1 MTTSGENLFQVGDVL
16 NQKWVI
22 LEFIGK
28 GGVGEVYRAHQVSLN
43 RDVAIKVMLQE
54 WLDALDEDDEEAE
67 TLVQRFRREV
77 QAMAQICHPN
87 VLQVFDYD
95 SVTVKKHGQD
105 TPIEYI
111 AMEYVSGGS
120 LRTTMSEE
128 GFYPDQ
134 AAIGRW
140 LTNYFFPVLV
150 GVQALHDLEIVHRDL
165 KPENILIENTI
176 PKIADFG
183 LARSCRLKPVTQ
195 SIDVKGSPQYM
206 SPEHFFDFKRA
217 DKRADIYSLGKIL
230 FEAVEGK
237 IKLRTI
243 PFKSVGLAKIE
254 SPFLQQLDRIIQSAT
269 TENIDE
275 RVKSVQDLREQLE
288 QVVKAFEAQKLS
300 ASPDRKRPAPLFSR
314 PKWLWAGII
323 VVTLSALLIT
333 GWHFM
338 GEPGWDFTK
347 GGFSKGQGGHESQT
361 KSDNA
366 EAAAKPDTVDSL
378 TDSEHVGNQQL
389 ISGGEF
395 IIPASTSG
403 GNKQTVRVKPFYMD
417 EFLVTNQQFVDFLN
431 HNLSIISLE
440 KDVIKG
446 DGANWLLLGEVYADY
461 EPIIYKNEKFH
472 ISNPAYISN
481 PALRVTGHGAT
492 AFAKFFD
499 RRLPTEAELL
509 YVITKGASQLNTK
522 KTLNNS
528 REEPLPRDRST
539 NKSVELP
546 TTKSVFSAPLF
557 AANTLGIRGLYD
569 EAIGEWVLKS
579 PTASSEGQAKMN
591 QYAVIGGRET
601 SLSSNGSPSSRG
613 IARFPWEGHE
623 DIGFRTASNTPIGN
637 H

>member
-1 MTTSGENLFQVGDVL
+1 MTTLSDNLFQVGDVL

-43 RDVAIKVMLQE
+43 RDVAIKVMLKE
-54 WLDALDEDDEEAE
+54 WLEGLDKDDEEAE

-95 SVTVKKHGQD
+95 SVTVKRCGQD

-111 AMEYVSGGS
+111 AMEYVSGGT

-134 AAIGRW
+134 AAIGSW
-140 LTNYFFPVLV
+140 ITNCFFPVLV

-165 KPENILIENTI
+165 KPENILMENTL

-206 SPEHFFDFKRA
+206 SPEHYFDFKRA

-237 IKLRTI
+237 IKLSTI
-243 PFKSVGLAKIE
+243 PFQRVGLAKTDT
-254 SPFLQQLDRIIQSAT
+254 PFFQQLNQIIQSAT
-269 TENIDE
+269 AENRDE
-275 RVKSVQDLREQLE
+275 RTESVQELREQLK
-288 QVVKAFEAQKLS
+288 QLVKAFAEQKFS
-300 ASPDRKRPAPLFSR
+300 ASLDRRRPASLFAR
-314 PKWLWAGII
+314 PKWLWVGI
-323 VVTLSALLIT
+323 VVIALFALFVAT
-333 GWHFM
+333 WHYM
-338 GEPGWDFTK
+338 GEPGWNFVKT
-347 GGFSKGQGGHESQT
+347 GFYQGQGEHESQT

-366 EAAAKPDTVDSL
+366 KSAAKLDTVDSL
-378 TDSEHVGNQQL
+378 TDSEHIGNQQL

-395 IIPASTSG
+395 IIPGSASGSD
-403 GNKQTVRVKPFYMD
+403 KQTVQIEPFYID

-431 HNLSIISLE
+431 HNLARISLE
-440 KDVIKG
+440 KNVIKG
-446 DGANWLLLGEVYADY
+446 DGTNWLLLGEVYAGY
-461 EPIIYKNEKFH
+461 EPIVYKDERFH

-481 PALRVTGHGAT
+481 PALRVTGYGAT
-492 AFAKFFD
+492 AFAKSFD
-499 RRLPTEAELL
+499 RRLLTEAELL
-509 YVITKGASQLNTK
+509 YVITQGAVQLNTK
-522 KTLNNS
+522 
-528 REEPLPRDRST
+528 EEPLPSDRSANT
-539 NKSVELP
+539 STESH
-546 TTKSVFSAPLF
+546 TTKSVFAPPLF

-569 EAIGEWVLKS
+569 KAIGEWVLKS
-579 PTASSEGQAKMN
+579 PTASSEGQAEMN
-591 QYAVIGGRET
+591 PYAVIGGRET
-601 SLSSNGSPSSRG
+601 SLSSKGSPLSRS

-623 DIGFRTASNTPIGN
+623 DIGFRTAKTAPVANP
-637 H
+637 

>member
-1 MTTSGENLFQVGDVL
+1 MTTLNDNLFQAGDVL

-28 GGVGEVYRAHQVSLN
+28 GGVGEVYRAHQVNLN
-43 RDVAIKVMLQE
+43 RDVAIKVMLKE
-54 WLDALDEDDEEAE
+54 WLEGLDKDEEEAE
-67 TLVQRFRREV
+67 TLAQRFRREV
-77 QAMAQICHPN
+77 QAMAQICHPY

-95 SVTVKKHGQD
+95 SVTVKRCGQD

-111 AMEYVSGGS
+111 AMEYVSGGT

-140 LTNYFFPVLV
+140 IINYFIPVLV

-165 KPENILIENTI
+165 KPENILMENTI

-206 SPEHFFDFKRA
+206 SPEHYFDFKRA
-217 DKRADIYSLGKIL
+217 NKKADIYSLGKIL

-237 IKLRTI
+237 IKLSTI
-243 PFKSVGLAKIE
+243 PFQSVELAKTE
-254 SPFLQQLDRIIQSAT
+254 SPFLEQLNRIIQSAT
-269 TENIDE
+269 AENSEERTE
-275 RVKSVQDLREQLE
+275 SVQDLREQLE
-288 QVVKAFEAQKLS
+288 QVVKALEDQKLS
-300 ASPDRKRPAPLFSR
+300 ASPDRRRRVSLFAR
-314 PKWLWAGII
+314 PKWLWAGIV
-323 VVTLSALLIT
+323 VVTLSSLLIA

-338 GEPGWDFTK
+338 GEPGWNFTK
-347 GGFSKGQGGHESQT
+347 GGFSIGQGVHET
-361 KSDNA
+361 PTTSDNA
-366 EAAAKPDTVDSL
+366 KAGEKLDTIAASTA
-378 TDSEHVGNQQL
+378 SEHVGKQHL
-389 ISGGEF
+389 IQGEEF
-395 IIPASTSG
+395 IIPGVVFGS
-403 GNKQTVRVKPFYMD
+403 NKQTIQVQPFYMD

-440 KDVIKG
+440 KDVVKG
-446 DGANWLLLGEVYADY
+446 DGANWLLLGEVYAGY
-461 EPIIYKNEKFH
+461 EPIVYKNKEFH

-481 PALRVTGHGAT
+481 PALRVTGYGAS
-492 AFAKFFD
+492 AFAKFYD
-499 RRLPTEAELL
+499 RRLPTETELL
-509 YVITKGASQLNTK
+509 YVITKGPAQLNTK
-522 KTLNNS
+522 
-528 REEPLPRDRST
+528 EELLPPDRSANT
-539 NKSVELP
+539 SAESH
-546 TTKSVFSAPLF
+546 TTKSVFALPLF

-569 EAIGEWVLKS
+569 KAIGEWVLKS

-601 SLSSNGSPSSRG
+601 SLSSDGSPLSRG

-623 DIGFRTASNTPIGN
+623 DIGFRTANNASAGN
-637 H
+637 P